1 VGEPVTIER
10 KQTEK
15 QKYARFFYLPE
26 QPAGEHT
33 VELKIT
39 ELTAGTEYYMGQ
51 ILVVGAVL
59 K

>member
-1 VGEPVTIER
+1 MER

-39 ELTAGTEYYMGQ
+39 ELPAGTEYYMGQ
-51 ILVVGAVL
+51 ILVVGAVV